1 MFMKKLLLSYIF
13 VLLSLSVSAHDFAVG
28 GVYYN
33 IVSSVNHTVEV
44 TFLGPY
50 FDSSENEYR
59 GTVTIP
65 STVTYEEVQY
75 RVINIGDEAFYD
87 CTSLT
92 AVVIPEGV
100 TGIGASSF
108 RQCTGLT
115 SIHIPEGVL
124 SLGEWAFGDC
134 SSLAT
139 VTIPQSVTAIGE
151 GAFYNCSSL
160 NSIALPKAMTSI
172 GGGAFYNCAVLKT
185 VSIPESVTHI
195 KYSTFSSCTGLTEIL
210 LPEGLTTIE
219 SGAFQG
225 CSSLVSAL
233 IPASVAS
240 IDCSA
245 FQGCRSLVS
254 IKVAAD
260 NSTYQSPDGCNAII
274 EAATN
279 SLIIGCS
286 TTVIPENV
294 RSIGEN
300 AFYDCGGLVSVTI
313 PEGVTSIGSWAFYN
327 CNNLSSVTI
336 PQSVVSIGS
345 GAFNGCSSITSIAIP
360 ENVTNIQSWT
370 FYDCASLVSVSIPSS
385 VTKIGSNAFYGCHSL
400 QDFFCYAKEA
410 PRASTNSFNNSS
422 IGKATLHILESV
434 LETYKTSMPWSKF
447 GAFVGVVDQFPYISA
462 TTATLSEGESMMLT
476 AAFTPSDMLGNAV
489 LWSSNNTDVATV
501 DNKGLV
507 TAIAP
512 GTAVITAQASDDSGV
527 SVSCEVTV
535 MPASYQ
541 VTFIVDGKVYHTES
555 VTYGAA
561 ITVPD
566 APTKEGHTFSGWGAV
581 PETMPAKDITV
592 RGTFTVNKYRVTF
605 KIGDEVIAIYTQD
618 YGSAITAPDA
628 PEREG
633 HTFSGWGN
641 VAKTVPASDVTYE
654 GSYSVNSYTLTY
666 TVDGEVVRSESV
678 TYGAAITVTDAPTK
692 EGHTFSGW
700 GAVPETMPAKDITV
714 RGTFTVNKYQVTFK
728 IGDEVVATYTQDY
741 GSAITAP
748 DAPEREGHTF
758 SGWGAVPETMPAK
771 DITVHGTFTVNKYR
785 VTFKIGNEVIATYT
799 QDYGS
804 AITAPDVPERE
815 GYTFDGWS
823 EVPETVP
830 AADVICEGSY
840 TANLYK
846 VYYMVGATLV
856 HTAEVAYGE
865 PIPEYAY
872 EAEEG
877 YIFLGWVGESYDTM
891 PAHDVTYTANIGN
904 GIEQLTIDKSQ
915 LTIYDLKGR
924 KVADTEN
931 LKGGVYIVNGKK
943 VFLK

>member
-1 MFMKKLLLSYIF
+1 MKKLLLSYIF

-151 GAFYNCSSL
+151 G
-160 NSIALPKAMTSI
+160 
-172 GGGAFYNCAVLKT
+172 
-185 VSIPESVTHI
+185 
-195 KYSTFSSCTGLTEIL
+195 
-210 LPEGLTTIE
+210 
-219 SGAFQG
+219 
-225 CSSLVSAL
+225 
-233 IPASVAS
+233 
-240 IDCSA
+240 
-245 FQGCRSLVS
+245 
-254 IKVAAD
+254 
-260 NSTYQSPDGCNAII
+260 
-274 EAATN
+274 
-279 SLIIGCS
+279 
-286 TTVIPENV
+286 
-294 RSIGEN
+294 
-300 AFYDCGGLVSVTI
+300 
-313 PEGVTSIGSWAFYN
+313 AFYN

>member
-1 MFMKKLLLSYIF
+1 MKKILLSHIF

-33 IVSSVNHTVEV
+33 IVSSVVHTVEV
-44 TFLGPY
+44 TFQGPY
-50 FDSSENEYR
+50 FDSFVNEYR

-65 STVTYEEVQY
+65 TTVTYEGVQY

-100 TGIGASSF
+100 KGIGVSSF
-108 RQCTGLT
+108 GQCTGLT
-115 SIHIPEGVL
+115 SINIPEGVT
-124 SLGEWAFGDC
+124 SIGDWAFGDC

-139 VTIPQSVTAIGE
+139 ITIPQSVTAIGE
-151 GAFYNCSSL
+151 SAFYNCSSL

-172 GGGAFYNCAVLKT
+172 GGGAFYNCAGLKT

-245 FQGCRSLVS
+245 FQGCHSLVS

-260 NSTYQSPDGCNAII
+260 NSTYQSPNGCNAII
-274 EAATN
+274 ETATN
-279 SLIIGCS
+279 SLILGCG

-294 RSIGEN
+294 RSIGDN

-327 CNNLSSVTI
+327 CSNLSSVTI
-336 PQSVVSIGS
+336 PQSVTSIGS
-345 GAFNGCSSITSIAIP
+345 SAFNACSSITSIAIP

-370 FYDCASLVSVSIPSS
+370 FYDCASLVSISIPSS
-385 VTKIGSNAFYGCHSL
+385 VTKIGSSAFCGCHSL

-462 TTATLSEGESMMLT
+462 TTATLSEGESMTLT

-535 MPASYQ
+535 VPASYQ

-555 VTYGAA
+555 VTFGAA

-566 APTKEGHTFSGWGAV
+566 APTKEGHTFSGWGEV

-592 RGTFTVNKYRVTF
+592 RGTFTVNKYQVTF
-605 KIGDEVIAIYTQD
+605 KIGDEVIATYMQD

-633 HTFSGWGN
+633 YTFSGWGN
-641 VAKTVPASDVTYE
+641 VAKTVPASDVIYE

-678 TYGAAITVTDAPTK
+678 TYGAAITVPDAPTK

-700 GAVPETMPAKDITV
+700 GEVPETMPAKDITV

-728 IGDEVVATYTQDY
+728 IGDEVIATYTQDY

-748 DAPEREGHTF
+748 DA
-758 SGWGAVPETMPAK
+758 
-771 DITVHGTFTVNKYR
+771 
-785 VTFKIGNEVIATYT
+785 
-799 QDYGS
+799 
-804 AITAPDVPERE
+804 PERE

-865 PIPEYAY
+865 PIPEYVY

-915 LTIYDLKGR
+915 LTIYDLKGL

>member
-1 MFMKKLLLSYIF
+1 MKKILLSHIF

-33 IVSSVNHTVEV
+33 IVSSVAHTVEV
-44 TFLGPY
+44 TFQGPY
-50 FDSSENEYR
+50 FDSFVNEYR

-65 STVTYEEVQY
+65 TTVTYERVQY

-100 TGIGASSF
+100 KGIGVSSF
-108 RQCTGLT
+108 GQCTGLT
-115 SIHIPEGVL
+115 SINIPEGVT
-124 SLGEWAFGDC
+124 SIGDWAFGDC

-139 VTIPQSVTAIGE
+139 ITIPQSVTAIGE
-151 GAFYNCSSL
+151 SAFYNCSSL

-172 GGGAFYNCAVLKT
+172 GGGAFYNCAGLKT

-245 FQGCRSLVS
+245 FQGCHSLVS

-260 NSTYQSPDGCNAII
+260 NSTYQSPNGCNAII
-274 EAATN
+274 ETATN
-279 SLIIGCS
+279 SLILGCG

-294 RSIGEN
+294 RSIGDN

-327 CNNLSSVTI
+327 CSNLSSVTI
-336 PQSVVSIGS
+336 PQSVTSIGS
-345 GAFNGCSSITSIAIP
+345 SAFNACSSITSIAIP

-370 FYDCASLVSVSIPSS
+370 FYDCASLVSISIPSS
-385 VTKIGSNAFYGCHSL
+385 VTKIGSSAFCGCHSL

-462 TTATLSEGESMMLT
+462 TTATLSEGESMTLT

-535 MPASYQ
+535 VPASYQ
-541 VTFIVDGKVYHTES
+541 VTFIVDGKVYHTESVTFGAAITVPDAPTKEGHTFSGWGEVPETMPAKDITVRGTFTVNKYQVTFKIGDEVIATYMQDYGSAITAPDAPEREGYTFSGWGNVAKTVPASDVIYEGSYSVNSYTLTYTVDGEVVRSES

-592 RGTFTVNKYRVTF
+592 RGTFTVNKY
-605 KIGDEVIAIYTQD
+605 
-618 YGSAITAPDA
+618 
-628 PEREG
+628 
-633 HTFSGWGN
+633 
-641 VAKTVPASDVTYE
+641 
-654 GSYSVNSYTLTY
+654 
-666 TVDGEVVRSESV
+666 
-678 TYGAAITVTDAPTK
+678 
-692 EGHTFSGW
+692 
-700 GAVPETMPAKDITV
+700 
-714 RGTFTVNKYQVTFK
+714 QVTFK
-728 IGDEVVATYTQDY
+728 IGD
-741 GSAITAP
+741 
-748 DAPEREGHTF
+748 
-758 SGWGAVPETMPAK
+758 
-771 DITVHGTFTVNKYR
+771 
-785 VTFKIGNEVIATYT
+785 EVIATYT

-804 AITAPDVPERE
+804 AITAPDAPERE

-865 PIPEYAY
+865 PIPEYVY

-891 PAHDVTYTANIGN
+891 PAHDVTYTANIDN

-924 KVADTEN
+924 KVTDTEN

>member
-1 MFMKKLLLSYIF
+1 M
-13 VLLSLSVSAHDFAVG
+13 
-28 GVYYN
+28 
-33 IVSSVNHTVEV
+33 
-44 TFLGPY
+44 
-50 FDSSENEYR
+50 
-59 GTVTIP
+59 
-65 STVTYEEVQY
+65 
-75 RVINIGDEAFYD
+75 
-87 CTSLT
+87 
-92 AVVIPEGV
+92 
-100 TGIGASSF
+100 
-108 RQCTGLT
+108 
-115 SIHIPEGVL
+115 
-124 SLGEWAFGDC
+124 
-134 SSLAT
+134 
-139 VTIPQSVTAIGE
+139 TAIGE

-172 GGGAFYNCAVLKT
+172 GGGAFYNCAGLKT

-233 IPASVAS
+233 IPASVTS

-294 RSIGEN
+294 KSIGEN

-327 CNNLSSVTI
+327 CNNLPSVTI

-462 TTATLSEGESMMLT
+462 TTATLSEGESMILT

-501 DNKGLV
+501 DDKGLV

-566 APTKEGHTFSGWGAV
+566 APTAIPSVVGAQCLRQCLQRTLLSAV
-581 PETMPAKDITV
+581 PS
-592 RGTFTVNKYRVTF
+592 R
-605 KIGDEVIAIYTQD
+605 
-618 YGSAITAPDA
+618 
-628 PEREG
+628 
-633 HTFSGWGN
+633 
-641 VAKTVPASDVTYE
+641 
-654 GSYSVNSYTLTY
+654 
-666 TVDGEVVRSESV
+666 
-678 TYGAAITVTDAPTK
+678 
-692 EGHTFSGW
+692 
-700 GAVPETMPAKDITV
+700 
-714 RGTFTVNKYQVTFK
+714 
-728 IGDEVVATYTQDY
+728 
-741 GSAITAP
+741 
-748 DAPEREGHTF
+748 
-758 SGWGAVPETMPAK
+758 
-771 DITVHGTFTVNKYR
+771 
-785 VTFKIGNEVIATYT
+785 
-799 QDYGS
+799 
-804 AITAPDVPERE
+804 
-815 GYTFDGWS
+815 
-823 EVPETVP
+823 
-830 AADVICEGSY
+830 
-840 TANLYK
+840 
-846 VYYMVGATLV
+846 
-856 HTAEVAYGE
+856 
-865 PIPEYAY
+865 
-872 EAEEG
+872 
-877 YIFLGWVGESYDTM
+877 
-891 PAHDVTYTANIGN
+891 
-904 GIEQLTIDKSQ
+904 
-915 LTIYDLKGR
+915 
-924 KVADTEN
+924 
-931 LKGGVYIVNGKK
+931 
-943 VFLK
+943 

>member
-1 MFMKKLLLSYIF
+1 MKKYLLF
-13 VLLSLSVSAHDFAVG
+13 VLVALSSMAVSAHDFAVG
-28 GVYYN
+28 NIYYN
-33 IVSSVNHTVEV
+33 IVSSTEHTVEV
-44 TFLGPY
+44 TFRDDY
-50 FDSSENEYR
+50 FDSFDNEYS

-65 STVTYEEVQY
+65 STVTYEKVQY
-75 RVINIGDEAFYD
+75 NVIGIGQEAFYD
-87 CTSLT
+87 CTNLT
-92 AVVIPEGV
+92 SVAIPKGV
-100 TGIGASSF
+100 NGIGANSF

-115 SIHIPEGVL
+115 SINLPEGMT
-124 SLGEWAFGDC
+124 SIGDWAFGDC

-139 VTIPQSVTAIGE
+139 ITIPQSVTAIGE

-172 GGGAFYNCAVLKT
+172 GGGAFYNCAGLKT

-260 NSTYQSPDGCNAII
+260 NSTYQSPNGCNAII
-274 EAATN
+274 ETATN
-279 SLIIGCS
+279 SLILGCG

-294 RSIGEN
+294 RSIGDN
-300 AFYDCGGLVSVTI
+300 AFYDCGSLVSVTI

-327 CNNLSSVTI
+327 CSSLSSVTI
-336 PQSVVSIGS
+336 PQSVTSIGS
-345 GAFNGCSSITSIAIP
+345 SAFNGCSSITSIAIP

-370 FYDCASLVSVSIPSS
+370 FYDCASLVSISIPSS
-385 VTKIGSNAFYGCHSL
+385 VTKIGSSAFCGCHNL

-422 IGKATLHILESV
+422 IGNATLHILESV

-462 TTATLSEGESMMLT
+462 TTATLSEGESMTLT

-535 MPASYQ
+535 VPASYQ
-541 VTFIVDGKVYHTES
+541 VTFIVDGKVYHTESVTFGAAITVPDAPTKEGHTFSGWGAVPETMPAKDITIRGTFTVNKYRVTFKIGDEVIATYTQDYGSVIKAPDAPEREGYTFDGWSEVDKTVPASDVIYEGSYSVNSYTLTYTVDGEVVRSES

-592 RGTFTVNKYRVTF
+592 RGTFTVNKY
-605 KIGDEVIAIYTQD
+605 
-618 YGSAITAPDA
+618 
-628 PEREG
+628 
-633 HTFSGWGN
+633 
-641 VAKTVPASDVTYE
+641 
-654 GSYSVNSYTLTY
+654 
-666 TVDGEVVRSESV
+666 
-678 TYGAAITVTDAPTK
+678 
-692 EGHTFSGW
+692 
-700 GAVPETMPAKDITV
+700 
-714 RGTFTVNKYQVTFK
+714 QVTFK
-728 IGDEVVATYTQDY
+728 IGD
-741 GSAITAP
+741 
-748 DAPEREGHTF
+748 
-758 SGWGAVPETMPAK
+758 
-771 DITVHGTFTVNKYR
+771 
-785 VTFKIGNEVIATYT
+785 EVIATYT

-804 AITAPDVPERE
+804 AITAPDAPERE

-865 PIPEYAY
+865 PIPEYVY

-891 PAHDVTYTANIGN
+891 PAHDVTYTANIDN

-924 KVADTEN
+924 KVTDTEN